1 MVKVEGG
8 REFIG
13 VGLVLG
19 DHMTRNVESVLIHL
33 RFDSFDNQQYLSTL
47 LDNLFRLKS
56 NVIENRLKMLSNKTI
71 RLRFT
76 FFLFNYNI
84 SLVLIL
90 Y

>member
-33 RFDSFDNQQYLSTL
+33 RFDSFDNQQYLSIL
-47 LDNLFRLKS
+47 LDN
-56 NVIENRLKMLSNKTI
+56 
-71 RLRFT
+71 
-76 FFLFNYNI
+76 FFSFKK
-84 SLVLIL
+84 
-90 Y
+90 